1 MIILGGKLWSED
13 EVIKLIEM
21 SDKLKTSTIAKSLG
35 RTEEAVK
42 KKLMRLNIS
51 TSINSIDAI
60 TVSNLASICKVGGG
74 RVRTWIKKGLKT
86 TKFKKYKSSVFTFIK
101 IEDFWD
107 FAEKNKDLI
116 NFANI
121 DRNILGR
128 EPDWVR
134 EKRLND
140 IKYSKKKNARW
151 TKKEDDVL
159 RRMYKYYSLKE
170 IREVVG
176 RTEEAI
182 SIRIRRLGLKRRVVI
197 RWSDKEI
204 KMLLKMKKKGMSEN
218 KIAIELGRSS
228 GSVNKKYKE
237 LVMEGIV

>member
-1 MIILGGKLWSED
+1 MGGKLWSED

-86 TKFKKYKSSVFTFIK
+86 KKFKKYKSSVFTFIK

-182 SIRIRRLGLKRRVVI
+182 SIRIRKLGLKRRVVI